1 MSSLWKEK
9 KANVLL
15 VMEMFR
21 LCSLNSPMYH
31 TTMVTIV
38 ILLSITALVLIN
50 LFLNVKV
57 DLR

>member
-1 MSSLWKEK
+1 
-9 KANVLL
+9 
-15 VMEMFR
+15 
-21 LCSLNSPMYH
+21 MYH